1 MLLFL
6 PPFQPYIYNSQLTNS
21 QLSKTP
27 QIDMQLRHPKRNMPQ
42 TIKRLGSEPYIPEI
56 VFYAGEIDFQVGEA
70 LDTPQVQDG
79 VEEGRDVA
87 GEVGDGLGGDPGED
101 VLEVVVLAG
110 EEVTIYPLA
119 LILDFLPRK
128 KGGLDF
134 GFQGTYNSV
143 FPNFAVVTPPC
154 RLPPPCRDQHRC
166 TYLMPRRHSSPARR
180 DVAGW
185 SRGRSRRRCPSSS

>member
-42 TIKRLGSEPYIPEI
+42 TIKRLSSEAHIPEI

-70 LDTPQVQDG
+70 FDTPQVQDG

-87 GEVGDGLGGDPGED
+87 GEVGDGFGGDPGED

-110 EEVTIYPLA
+110 EEVALA
-119 LILDFLPRK
+119 FVSMK
-128 KGGLDF
+128 M
-134 GFQGTYNSV
+134 Y
-143 FPNFAVVTPPC
+143 
-154 RLPPPCRDQHRC
+154 
-166 TYLMPRRHSSPARR
+166 
-180 DVAGW
+180 
-185 SRGRSRRRCPSSS
+185 